1 MTEHNDN
8 ILTGIAIM
16 VTSIILAS
24 LTFVLGTL
32 HGIEKIQ
39 HEAVKNGHAVWTAD
53 ASGKATFQ
61 WK

>member
-1 MTEHNDN
+1 MTDNNDN

-24 LTFVLGTL
+24 LTFVLGTIY
-32 HGIEKIQ
+32 GIQ
-39 HEAVKNGHAVWTAD
+39 NVQREAVKNGHAAWVAD